1 MHSVFNV
8 YAFVCA
14 CQTRSF
20 FYFLVISKLLQ
31 RLKKISTTFNF
42 YIKKGNIKCYIFS
55 KIKSTTL
62 QKVEAG
68 FDGMLRNSLVFAHA
82 YCFVFYIR
90 LNIFVT
96 LHHI

>member
-1 MHSVFNV
+1 MQISQNRTRVRLFDKLYFFVKIQFLMHSVFNV

-14 CQTRSF
+14 CQTKSF

-55 KIKSTTL
+55 NYSTTL

-68 FDGMLRNSLVFAHA
+68 FDGR
-82 YCFVFYIR
+82 
-90 LNIFVT
+90 
-96 LHHI
+96 